1 MKLAFKNRFFIKML
15 FTYCLV
21 IFLGLGITSYYITS
35 SMVNILV
42 EKESMLEREAI
53 EKVKT
58 YSDDKFNIINS
69 VFAGL
74 YMKQYFNNN
83 TSIVD
88 SIDQNKALQANRGM
102 KLSAISSYLRD
113 TCATNAFM
121 CDFFILDYHNR
132 DVFFYSNTPS
142 RDVSLNYDFY
152 RTDFLGRE
160 QIDNRVTIIPNYI
173 PEYIN
178 AASLNDFPVITFCI
192 YLFDSNS
199 VRFDAPIGLAVI
211 NVKADF
217 FEAAYKDSEGF
228 QGNIVVVDSDNYALF
243 DSSGVYEGG
252 VFPYHSFGADD
263 LAGLMSNEK
272 YVINKLRSEKMGLTF
287 IGVADRKAIE
297 AEANGIRLSIYNV
310 IGICIAGTLLISLIS
325 ASVFTKRIRSLVKN
339 MRGVEGGDLSNR
351 IVLSSNDEIGY
362 LEQSFNAMCERL
374 EEYIKNVYIFEIKTK
389 TAELRAL
396 QAQINP
402 HFLFN
407 TLESIRVTAQ
417 LDGAV
422 QTAKMVHILGNM
434 LRRNMQTQGV
444 FIDLKEEAGYVSSY
458 IELQRLRY
466 DNLFDVSIDIEPEA
480 LRKGV
485 PKLILQPLVENAIQ
499 HGLSKT
505 AAGGHIGIRGYIS
518 GGCLKLEVTD
528 NGKGM
533 DAQTVARITGGLDVS
548 SDDNIALSNIH
559 QRLEI
564 LFGEGSGL
572 IIRSKPHEGTKVII
586 TLPAMSKE
594 EMEQYVQGANS

>member
-21 IFLGLGITSYYITS
+21 IFLGLGITAYYITS
-35 SMVNILV
+35 SMVGVLV

-58 YSDDKFNIINS
+58 YSDDKLDTINS

-88 SIDQNKALQANRGM
+88 SINPNRESQTNRGM

-121 CDFFILDYHNR
+121 CDFFILDYHNQE
-132 DVFFYSNTPS
+132 VFFYSNTPS

-152 RTDFLGRE
+152 RTDFLGRN
-160 QIDNRVTIIPNYI
+160 QIDNRVTIIPNHI

-178 AASLNDFPVITFCI
+178 AASLNDFPVIAFCI

-199 VRFDAPIGLAVI
+199 VRFDVPIGMAVI

-228 QGNIVVVDSDNYALF
+228 QGNIVVVDRNNYTLF
-243 DSSGVYEGG
+243 DSCGVYEGG
-252 VFPYHSFGADD
+252 MFPFHSFKADD
-263 LAGLMSNEK
+263 LAGLTSNDQ
-272 YVINKLRSEKMGLTF
+272 YVVNKLYSDKMGLTF
-287 IGVADRKAIE
+287 IGVVDRRAVE

-310 IGICIAGTLLISLIS
+310 IGICIVGTLLISLIS
-325 ASVFTKRIRSLVKN
+325 ASLFTRRIRSLVKN
-339 MRGVEGGDLSNR
+339 MQDVEGGNLSTR
-351 IVLSSNDEIGY
+351 IALSAHDEIGY

-417 LDGAV
+417 LDGTV

-434 LRRNMQTQGV
+434 LRRNMQTKGV
-444 FIDLKEEAGYVSSY
+444 FADLKEEADYVHSY

-466 DNLFDVSIDIEPEA
+466 DNIFDVSIDIEPVA
-480 LRKGV
+480 LRLGV
-485 PKLILQPLVENAIQ
+485 PKLMLQPLVENAIQ

-505 AAGGHIGIRGYIS
+505 TAGGHIDIRGYVS
-518 GGCLKLEVTD
+518 TGSLKLEVSD

-533 DAQTVARITGGLDVS
+533 DSQTVAQIVANLQVS
-548 SDDNIALSNIH
+548 NDENIALNNIH
-559 QRLEI
+559 QRLAI
-564 LFGEGSGL
+564 LFGEGCGL
-572 IIRSKPHEGTKVII
+572 EISSELHEGTKVIV
-586 TLPAMSKE
+586 TLPAMNKE